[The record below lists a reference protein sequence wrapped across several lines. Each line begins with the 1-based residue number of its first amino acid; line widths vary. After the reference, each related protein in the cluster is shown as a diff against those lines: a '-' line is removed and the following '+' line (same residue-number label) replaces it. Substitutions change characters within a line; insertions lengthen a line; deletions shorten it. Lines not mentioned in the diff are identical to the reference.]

1 MRSTKRRS
9 RQDVRKLLADVDFYK
24 VGHHGSLNATP
35 RKLLWEAFT
44 KRKGR
49 KLLHHDVDDDGQA
62 RQARRARPRCRA
74 GRLPTRSD
82 AEQAEGHADTEVG

>member
-1 MRSTKRRS
+1 MLT
-9 RQDVRKLLADVDFYK
+9 DVDFYK

-49 KLLHHDVDDDGQA
+49 KLCTMLSTM
-62 RQARRARPRCRA
+62 A
-74 GRLPTRSD
+74 GKHGKTHSK
-82 AEQAEGHADTEVG
+82 TEVPRRTLLRALETQSKLQNTQKLKSKDLELMIAF